1 MPTKY
6 IARKFNPGKADHNKI
21 NTLINLSS
29 RSLNSSQ
36 SILKTSLAV
45 GSAQTNNYT
54 GDSLYPFNDG
64 LNQDQNSFSQYVD
77 ITKNTKQSYAYYD
90 LSYQQRREQLR
101 QFASQQT
108 ISFVLDTISDETII
122 LDENNYFAQ
131 LDLNLLKLK
140 LNTNYKG
147 ANGETAD
154 DLIKNCQKAFKIIYS
169 TYGWD

>member
-29 RSLNSSQ
+29 LSLNSSQ
-36 SILKTSLAV
+36 SILKTSLAL

-77 ITKNTKQSYAYYD
+77 ITKNTKQSQAYYD
-90 LSYQQRREQLR
+90 LSYQQ
-101 QFASQQT
+101 
-108 ISFVLDTISDETII
+108 
-122 LDENNYFAQ
+122 
-131 LDLNLLKLK
+131 
-140 LNTNYKG
+140 
-147 ANGETAD
+147 
-154 DLIKNCQKAFKIIYS
+154 
-169 TYGWD
+169 